1 MTRDPKILIP
11 IATVAGALAV
21 AVILVVARPHAAP
34 EIHPPPVPLV
44 RAVTVKAEPIRLI
57 VRAQGRV
64 APRAEID
71 AAAEVAGK
79 IVEVSP
85 SLAAGGF
92 FAEGELLARI
102 DPRDYELAVER
113 AKADVAQAEVAVAR
127 EEAEAEVAVR
137 EWRAL
142 REGRPPALVARE
154 PQLAEARA
162 RLAAARATLE
172 QARTDLDRTAIRAPF
187 AGRVRSENADVGQ
200 YVTRAM
206 TIARIYSTDV
216 AEIRVPL
223 PDHELAHIDLPL
235 AHAAASP
242 GTTGKPEA
250 IVHAEFGGAAHEWR
264 GLVVRTEGQIDPAT
278 QVLYAVVEVAD
289 PYGLAHGGASAP
301 LAVGLFVNVDVLGKT
316 VEAAYALPRSA
327 MRGESAVLVIDEADR
342 LRFRQVEVL
351 RREPERV
358 IVRAGLGDGE
368 RVCVSPL
375 EVAVDGMQVRVAESD
390 AAEPDVVAPA
400 TRGAGE

>member
-1 MTRDPKILIP
+1 MTRDPKILVP
-11 IATVAGALAV
+11 IATVASALVV
-21 AVILVVARPHAAP
+21 AVVLVVARPQAAP

-44 RAVTVKAEPIRLI
+44 RAVTVRAEPLRLV
-57 VRAQGRV
+57 VRAQGRA

-92 FAEGELLARI
+92 FAAGEVLARI

-127 EEAEAEVAVR
+127 EEAEAEVAIR

-142 REGRPPALVARE
+142 REGSPPALVARG

-172 QARTDLDRTAIRAPF
+172 QSRTDLERTAIRAPF

-200 YVTRAM
+200 YVTRGT

-223 PDHELAHIDLPL
+223 PDHELAYVELPL
-235 AHAAASP
+235 ARTGENG
-242 GTTGKPEA
+242 GTSATPEA
-250 IVHAEFGGAAHEWR
+250 IVSAEFAGATHEWR
-264 GLVVRTEGQIDPAT
+264 GTVVRTEGQIDPAT
-278 QVLYAVVEVAD
+278 QVLYAVVEVRD
-289 PYGLAHGGASAP
+289 PYGLTSGGATAP
-301 LAVGLFVNVDVLGKT
+301 LAVGMFVNVDVLGKT
-316 VEAAYALPRSA
+316 VESAYALPRAA
-327 MRGESAVLVIDEADR
+327 MRGETTVLVVDDEDR
-342 LRFRQVEVL
+342 LRFRPVEVL

-358 IVRAGLGDGE
+358 IVSAGLRDGE
-368 RVCVSPL
+368 RVCISPL
-375 EVAVDGMQVRVAESD
+375 EVAVDGMQVRIAD
-390 AAEPDVVAPA
+390 ADLADPAPRGAAE
-400 TRGAGE
+400 